1 MSLLLE
7 IMEPFTSA
15 ESTLFFDE
23 ILVYIKTFLIHQPNM
38 TVVCIK
44 QLIRNMFAM
53 NYPNWK
59 ISENLFNFERLQKMT
74 PMQAFEYLDEI
85 RCQTPV
91 PQKLNVET
99 TPVHTGSKL
108 INFLAS
114 TSTPEKHKTNN
125 EQRNIKLFEPI
136 VIQCLK
142 LFTKS
147 DSELQAYVLD
157 MLCQVLQ
164 LKVIIFLK

>member
-7 IMEPFTSA
+7 IMDPFTST
-15 ESTLFFDE
+15 ESAIFFDE
-23 ILVYIKTFLIHQPNM
+23 ILVYIKTFLIHEPNM

-53 NYPNWK
+53 NYSNWK
-59 ISENLFNFERLQKMT
+59 TTENLFDFERLQKMT
-74 PMQAFEYLDEI
+74 PTQAFEYLDEI
-85 RCQTPV
+85 RCQTPE
-91 PQKLNVET
+91 PPKTNVDA
-99 TPVHTGSKL
+99 TPTHTGSKL

-114 TSTPEKHKTNN
+114 TSTPEKQKITN

-142 LFTKS
+142 VSIEGS
-147 DSELQAYVLD
+147 DLELS
-157 MLCQVLQ
+157 
-164 LKVIIFLK
+164 

>member
-7 IMEPFTSA
+7 IMEPFTST
-15 ESTLFFDE
+15 ESTIFFDE
-23 ILVYIKTFLIHQPNM
+23 ILVYIKTFLIYEPSM
-38 TVVCIK
+38 SVVCIK

-59 ISENLFNFERLQKMT
+59 TTENLFDFERMKQMT
-74 PMQAFEYLDEI
+74 PSQAFEYLDEV
-85 RCQTPV
+85 RCHTPA
-91 PQKLNVET
+91 PQKPNVDI

-114 TSTPEKHKTNN
+114 TSTPEKHKTTN
-125 EQRNIKLFEPI
+125 EQRNIKLFEPL

-142 LFTKS
+142 VRKIHIPLF
-147 DSELQAYVLD
+147 
-157 MLCQVLQ
+157 
-164 LKVIIFLK
+164 FLT

>member
-7 IMEPFTSA
+7 IMDPFTST
-15 ESTLFFDE
+15 ESAIFFDE
-23 ILVYIKTFLIHQPNM
+23 ILVYIKTFLIHEPNM

-53 NYPNWK
+53 NYSSWK
-59 ISENLFNFERLQKMT
+59 TTENLFDFERLQKMT
-74 PMQAFEYLDEI
+74 PTQAFEYLDEI
-85 RCQTPV
+85 RCQTPE
-91 PQKLNVET
+91 PPKTNVDA
-99 TPVHTGSKL
+99 TPSHTGSKL

-114 TSTPEKHKTNN
+114 TSTPEKQKITN

-142 LFTKS
+142 VSIEGS
-147 DSELQAYVLD
+147 DLELS
-157 MLCQVLQ
+157 
-164 LKVIIFLK
+164 